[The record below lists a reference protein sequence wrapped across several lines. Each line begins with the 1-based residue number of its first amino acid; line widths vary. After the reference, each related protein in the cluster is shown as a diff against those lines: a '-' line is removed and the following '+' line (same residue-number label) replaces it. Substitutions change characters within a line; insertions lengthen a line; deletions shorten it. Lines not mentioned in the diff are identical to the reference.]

1 MRVVLSAV
9 AYLISTAILAPVLF
23 FVVIAL
29 AGPHSSLLPPV
40 MQSAAAVLAS
50 LTLIVVPI
58 LIARAVWRRTEV
70 RQGT

>member
-1 MRVVLSAV
+1 MRVVLTAI

-40 MQSAAAVLAS
+40 MQSAVAVLAL

-58 LIARAVWRRTEV
+58 LLARAAWRRTRV